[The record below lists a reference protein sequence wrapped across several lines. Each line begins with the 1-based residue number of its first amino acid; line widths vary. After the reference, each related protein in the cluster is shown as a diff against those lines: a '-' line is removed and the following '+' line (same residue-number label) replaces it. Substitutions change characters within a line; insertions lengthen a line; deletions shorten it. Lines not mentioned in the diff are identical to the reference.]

1 MGQNITNCGNCG
13 EINFCGWYR
22 KDAPKDSY
30 GRIDRDYMDSNPV
43 AYCSEECRDTAA
55 ACEASETTIPAAA
68 LDAAQ
73 QAVRDKLAGPLFHG
87 SLLDLVARE
96 LATAVLAA
104 ALPQAEAARHPAAEA
119 KLNAVRAFAA
129 DMRTWCSPHG
139 VAANYADRLEAVLN
153 A

>member
-1 MGQNITNCGNCG
+1 MGQNIAKCGNCG
-13 EINFCGWYR
+13 EVNFCGWYR
-22 KDAPKDSY
+22 KDAPTDRY
-30 GRIDRDYMDSNPV
+30 GRIDRDYMDSDPV

-55 ACEASETTIPAAA
+55 ACEAGETAIPATA

-96 LATAVLAA
+96 IATAVLEA
-104 ALPQAEAARHPAAEA
+104 ALPQAEAEPRDAAGK
-119 KLNAVRAFAA
+119 KLDAVRAFAA

-139 VAANYADRLEAVLN
+139 VAADYADRLEAVLN